1 FSRDWSSDVCSS
13 DLTSRLCGNRGYR
26 FCRLPKTNTKRSSVC
41 PNRRIMPKEAVAF
54 YDELLADAEL
64 ADSSVKMLDE
74 GLAGSK
80 LIFGEIGRA
89 SCRESVKT
97 S

>member
-1 FSRDWSSDVCSS
+1 
-13 DLTSRLCGNRGYR
+13 
-26 FCRLPKTNTKRSSVC
+26 
-41 PNRRIMPKEAVAF
+41 MPKEAVAF

-80 LIFGEIGRA
+80 LIFGGRRLVPYLRPHFVTEDDWSKVVK
-89 SCRESVKT
+89 SCESVWST
-97 S
+97 LQ